1 MGERSQSWIRR
12 RTAGVIVVIAVVLG
26 GVLLPQSAQA
36 AASVSIADA
45 VARILSDTNALR
57 TAGGLPPLIEST
69 AMDTVAQN
77 WSAQMYANGAMTH
90 NPSYSTQ
97 IPSGWTAAGENIA
110 TGYSV
115 TTVVE
120 AWHNSPGHYANI
132 MGGYNAIG
140 IGYYEA
146 NGKTYYTQDFG
157 EYATVPSPKT
167 TGTASTSTPQAADD
181 SLSIAPTPVVSS
193 NTIVN
198 SRTGKAMV
206 VHAVNWPSFEYACEQ
221 GWGNSADG
229 ATAAAASAMVSWGI
243 NAVRIPLNQDCW
255 LGVDGA
261 PRSPITV
268 NGYKTALAAWVATL
282 NAAGLAVILDLHWTA
297 PTGSVADGQR
307 AMPDAQSTTFWTSVA
322 TFFKNSKSVM
332 FETFNEPY
340 SRGTRTVS
348 WSCWLNGGCQVPV
361 ANDQSPIGTTTFT
374 AVGQAT
380 LVAAIRA
387 TGATQPILLDGLNY
401 ANDLT
406 GWLANKP
413 SDSQLIASW
422 HNYPGQGC
430 SDTSCW
436 TSQILPVAASVPVIA
451 TEFGETDGGS
461 SFLTAFMSWADAHA
475 IGYAPWAWWVT
486 DSSDGTDANLYSLIS
501 NLSTF
506 TPRAPEGTAFH
517 DHLATLGITVDRIGG
532 SDRYAVAINIAQTA
546 YPTGAPDVYVAT
558 GRNFPDA
565 LSAGA
570 AAAKNHSPVLLTDP
584 NTLSSAV
591 ADEITALHPG
601 RIIVVGGTA
610 SVSETVYDALAQIQP
625 NIVRLAGADRYAASR
640 AIVASEF
647 STGADTV
654 YIATGATFP
663 DALSAAAAGGPASA
677 AVLLVN
683 GLSTGG
689 LDAASI
695 ATLTALNPSQIIIAG
710 GTGSVSSA
718 IESRL
723 KLIAPTT
730 RSAGQDRYA
739 ASTAVSL
746 AAYGSADHV
755 FLTTGLN
762 FPDALGG
769 SAWAGAVKG
778 PLFVVPTTCVPEST
792 LAAIHFLG
800 ATKVTLLGGPNSL
813 TAAVAALKSC

>member
-1 MGERSQSWIRR
+1 MV
-12 RTAGVIVVIAVVLG
+12 GVVAMVAVVLG
-26 GVLLPQSAQA
+26 AVAVPQPAQA
-36 AASVSIADA
+36 AATVTIADA

-57 TAGGLPPLIEST
+57 VAGGLAPLTEST

-77 WSAQMYANGAMTH
+77 WSAAMYAAGSMTH
-90 NPSYSTQ
+90 NPNYSTQ

-110 TGYSV
+110 MGYSY

-120 AWHNSPGHYANI
+120 AWHQSAGHYANI
-132 MGGYNAIG
+132 MGSYNAIG

-146 NGKTYYTQDFG
+146 NGQTYFTQDFG
-157 EYATVPSPKT
+157 RYATVPSPKT
-167 TGTASTSTPQAADD
+167 SASTTPAVAADD
-181 SLSIAPTPVVSS
+181 SKSIAPIPVVSG

-198 SRTGKAMV
+198 SRTGTSMI
-206 VHAVNWPSFEYACEQ
+206 VHAVNWPSFEYACQQ

-229 ATAAAASAMVSWGI
+229 ATTAAANAMLAWGI

-268 NGYKTALAAWVATL
+268 NGYKSALAAWVGTL

-297 PTGSVADGQR
+297 PTGSSADGQR
-307 AMPDAQSTTFWTSVA
+307 AMPDSQSTTFWTSVA

-380 LVAAIRA
+380 LVSAIRA

-413 SDSQLIASW
+413 NDRQLIASW

-430 SDTSCW
+430 SDSTCW
-436 TSQILPVAASVPVIA
+436 ASQVLPVAASVPVIA

-461 SFLTAFMSWADAHA
+461 SFLTAFMTWADAHN

-486 DSSDGTDANLYSLIS
+486 DSSDGTAANLYSLIS

-517 DHLATLGITVDRIGG
+517 DHLATLGITIDRIGG
-532 SDRYAVAINIAQTA
+532 DDRYAVAINIAQQA
-546 YPTGAPDVYVAT
+546 YPSGAPDVYVAT
-558 GRNFPDA
+558 GLNFPDA

-570 AAAKNHSPVLLTDP
+570 AASKNHSPVLLTDP
-584 NTLSSAV
+584 HSLSSAV
-591 ADEITALHPG
+591 AAEITALHPG
-601 RIIVVGGTA
+601 RIIVVGGTG
-610 SVSETVYDALAQIQP
+610 SVSETVYNSLAQIQP
-625 NIVRLAGADRYAASR
+625 NIVRLAGIDRYAASR
-640 AIVASEF
+640 SIVESEF

-663 DALSAAAAGGPASA
+663 DALSAAAAGGPTGA

-683 GLSTGG
+683 GSNTAG

-695 ATLTALNPSQIIIAG
+695 ATITALHPSHIVVAG
-710 GTGSVSSA
+710 GTGSVSPA
-718 IESRL
+718 IEARL
-723 KLIAPTT
+723 NLIAPTT
-730 RSAGQDRYA
+730 RSAGVDRYA

-746 AAYGSADHV
+746 GAYRTADHV
-755 FLTTGLN
+755 FLSTGLT

-769 SAWAGAVKG
+769 SAWAGAIKA
-778 PLFVVPTTCVPEST
+778 PLFVVPTNCVPAST

-800 ATKVTLLGGPNSL
+800 ATQVTLLGGSATL
-813 TAAVAALKSC
+813 TSAVAALKSC

>member
-1 MGERSQSWIRR
+1 MAERSLSSIRR
-12 RTAGVIVVIAVVLG
+12 RLAGTIVATVAVIGAILV
-26 GVLLPQSAQA
+26 PMSAQA
-36 AASVSIADA
+36 TTVSVADA

-57 TAGGLPPLIEST
+57 AAGCLAPLTEST
-69 AMDTVAQN
+69 EMDSVAQT
-77 WSAQMYANGAMTH
+77 WSAKMFAAGALTH

-110 TGYSV
+110 NGYSY

-120 AWHNSPGHYANI
+120 AWHQSAGHYANI
-132 MGGYNAIG
+132 MGNYNAIG
-140 IGYYEA
+140 IGYYES
-146 NGKTYYTQDFG
+146 NGVTYFTQDFG
-157 EYATVPSPKT
+157 RYSSVPSPK
-167 TGTASTSTPQAADD
+167 AVSAP
-181 SLSIAPTPVVSS
+181 LAPTPVVSGHS
-193 NTIVN
+193 ILN
-198 SRTGKAMV
+198 SRTGKAMT
-206 VHAVNWPSFEYACEQ
+206 VHAVNWPSFEYACQQ
-221 GWGNSADG
+221 GWGNSAAG
-229 ATAAAASAMVSWGI
+229 ATAAAANAMVSWGI
-243 NAVRIPLNQDCW
+243 NAVRLPLNQDCW

-261 PRSPITV
+261 PQAPITV
-268 NGYKTALAAWVATL
+268 AGYKAAVASFVSTL

-322 TFFKNSKSVM
+322 TAFKDSKSVM

-380 LVAAIRA
+380 LVTAIRA
-387 TGATQPILLDGLNY
+387 AGATQPILLDGLNY

-413 SDSQLIASW
+413 NDPQLIASW

-436 TSQILPVAASVPVIA
+436 TAQVLPVAASVPVIA
-451 TEFGETDGGS
+451 TEFGMVDNDPTFFND
-461 SFLTAFMSWADAHA
+461 FMTWADAHG

-486 DSSDGTDANLYSLIS
+486 DSSDGQAANLYSLIS
-501 NLSTF
+501 DLTNF
-506 TPRAPEGTAFH
+506 TPRAPEGTAYH
-517 DHLATLGITVDRIGG
+517 DHLATGMTVDRIGG
-532 SDRYAVAINIAQTA
+532 ADRYAVAINIAQSA
-546 YPTGAPDVYVAT
+546 YPSGAADVYVAT
-558 GRNFPDA
+558 GLNFPDA

-570 AAAKNHSPVLLTDP
+570 AAAKNNSPVLLTDP
-584 NTLSSAV
+584 HTLSSAV
-591 ADEITALHPG
+591 AAEITALHPS

-610 SVSETVYDALAQIQP
+610 SVSDDVYDSLAQIQP
-625 NIVRLAGADRYAASR
+625 NIVRLDGVDRYAASR

-654 YIATGATFP
+654 YVATGATFP
-663 DALSAAAAGGPASA
+663 DALSAAAAGGPTGA

-683 GLSTGG
+683 GSSKDG

-695 ATLTALNPSQIIIAG
+695 ATLTALHPSHIIVAG

-718 IESRL
+718 IEDRL
-723 KLIAPTT
+723 NQIAPTT
-730 RSAGQDRYA
+730 RSAGATRYD
-739 ASTAVSL
+739 ASTAISL
-746 AAYGSADHV
+746 AAYGSADRV
-755 FLTTGLN
+755 FLATGLT

-769 SAWAGAVKG
+769 SAWAGALKA
-778 PLFVVPTTCVPEST
+778 PLFVVPTACVPAST
-792 LAAIHFLG
+792 ISAIRSLG
-800 ATKVTLLGGPNSL
+800 ATHLTLLGGSGSL
-813 TAAVAALKSC
+813 TASVAALTSC